1 MFSSDRSHFAAQ
13 TEESLPFRVEIASR
27 EQLQEVA
34 DLRAAT
40 YGKHLPALGALLS
53 RPEPADVALGCEV
66 FVARS
71 KLDGSLLGTLRTHAN
86 VDKPLPL
93 QASLE
98 LPERFRGTRMVETTR
113 LCVKGSSGA
122 SVVRSALFKAMHQYC
137 LDQNVEWMLAAAR
150 RPVDRIHDSLLFVDV
165 KESRVYYP
173 MAHAGGVPHRVMYMS
188 TTDMRRQW
196 KECQHILY
204 RFAYDTYHPDI
215 DIALAQDLSGYWDCI
230 STNTGASVTYLPER
244 VPKAQQP
251 AHYESSRPMAL
262 VA

>member
-1 MFSSDRSHFAAQ
+1 MFSSDRSHFAVQ
-13 TEESLPFRVEIASR
+13 PEESLPFRVEIASR

-34 DLRAAT
+34 YLRAVT

-98 LPERFRGTRMVETTR
+98 LPERFSGTRMVETTR
-113 LCVKGSSGA
+113 LCVKGSPGA
-122 SVVRSALFKAMHQYC
+122 SIVRSALFKAMHQYC
-137 LDQNVEWMLAAAR
+137 LDQTVEWMLAAAR

-173 MAHAGGVPHRVMYMS
+173 MAHAGGVPHRVLSFSPANAEQLWRTHQHPLHRFMFE
-188 TTDMRRQW
+188 TD
-196 KECQHILY
+196 
-204 RFAYDTYHPDI
+204 HPDI
-215 DIALAQDLSGYWDCI
+215 DLSMARDLNFDWECPDS
-230 STNTGASVTYLPER
+230 SASVTYLPER
-244 VPKAQQP
+244 VLFPRRS
-251 AHYESSRPMAL
+251 AHCESPPMAL
-262 VA
+262 AA